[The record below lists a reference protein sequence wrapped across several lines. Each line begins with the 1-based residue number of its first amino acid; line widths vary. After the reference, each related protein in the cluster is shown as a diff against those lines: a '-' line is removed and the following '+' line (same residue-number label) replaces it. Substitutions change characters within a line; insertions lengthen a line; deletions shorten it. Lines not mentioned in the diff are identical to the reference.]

1 MHALVKNMKAKKS
14 AQDEEI
20 KVEELPFD
28 IEKLFH
34 LTYSFDPLKQAILQL
49 LKGNKANDKKV
60 NDLEMKL
67 MTKMMLLDKLKNDAT
82 DKDKRLKTLEEK
94 VKELE
99 EKTEHHD
106 QQLLQINAN
115 YDSMNMSM
123 QLVKNDVAI
132 SKRKFR
138 GLEESRDDHADRI
151 EKLENQMLLV
161 GSGGGGGG
169 SGSGGGI
176 DLDALNKLMSNLK
189 GDLEREFAKKS
200 DFDDLKERV
209 EKLEVE

>member
-20 KVEELPFD
+20 KMEELPFD

-49 LKGNKANDKKV
+49 LRGNKANDKKI

-67 MTKMMLLDKLKNDAT
+67 MTKMMLLDKLKNDAA
-82 DKDKRLKTLEEK
+82 DKDKRLKNLEDK

-106 QQLLQINAN
+106 DQLHQLNAN
-115 YDSMNMSM
+115 FDSMNLSM
-123 QLVKNDVAI
+123 QLVKNDAAI
-132 SKRKFR
+132 SKRK
-138 GLEESRDDHADRI
+138 
-151 EKLENQMLLV
+151 
-161 GSGGGGGG
+161 
-169 SGSGGGI
+169 
-176 DLDALNKLMSNLK
+176 
-189 GDLEREFAKKS
+189 
-200 DFDDLKERV
+200 
-209 EKLEVE
+209 